1 VFDDKGNELRPLL
14 VDTRQHPEDAV
25 FSERRLLNNVFYKS
39 GELHAYEPV
48 GRIPKHLTV
57 VIEHHVNTKQRRSF
71 VPCQVSFMDNSLI
84 TLSSLTMT
92 LVPKCSVPSL
102 IQMKSNRH
110 NPFQIATPFKL
121 LTISI

>member
-57 VIEHHVNTKQRRSF
+57 VIEH
-71 VPCQVSFMDNSLI
+71 
-84 TLSSLTMT
+84 
-92 LVPKCSVPSL
+92 
-102 IQMKSNRH
+102 
-110 NPFQIATPFKL
+110 PFPAKYMVKLEKPETPVL
-121 LTISI
+121 PNQ